1 MICGFGC
8 LLTRMRDINASIQY
22 LSINALWFV
31 RGCVR
36 LFVSRP
42 KVITFPEGEI
52 EILVYSHHLDVEV
65 A

>member
-1 MICGFGC
+1 
-8 LLTRMRDINASIQY
+8 MRDINASIQY

-36 LFVSRP
+36 IFVSRP